1 MDTAETQPVEIDSVP
16 QPEEREPSEEHGG
29 LQFPEVEIEVK
40 NGEVSCVRVFKGGAQ
55 PEHDRES
62 EMERSQFD
70 QLKEGASIDLEKK
83 GDKSCGGKDLLVLP
97 GNVEDKEPEIHE
109 IPEPAQSG
117 IFSAKIVLAETD
129 QKNLE
134 SCTPKVPQAAAT
146 DEVTVPVIA
155 GQGGKIPELPQ
166 AEASSAKP
174 LPAKT
179 DLVLVQS
186 EAQKLAAPTEET
198 LAAKTKENQ
207 LEGRSEEPVEPM
219 PEAVPELKAPEEP
232 PSKRARKP
240 KQEAETKDSSMMQA
254 ERKDDAPAGWG
265 KSGYISPEEQA
276 AAKPKAKAKGKAK
289 AVPKPKP
296 EKVKRARGRP
306 AGKSAQAKAK
316 SKAAKT
322 LVPKK
327 DTARGRSAKTK
338 KNEHNSPESEDAQ
351 KASRKRAGESVEAKA
366 TRKVR
371 KVETDPHEALRSKRC
386 CAYQKVLRSLLKQG
400 IPKEEAQV
408 QARAAALLHL

>member
-207 LEGRSEEPVEPM
+207 LEGRSE
-219 PEAVPELKAPEEP
+219 A
-232 PSKRARKP
+232 SKRARKP

>member
-1 MDTAETQPVEIDSVP
+1 
-16 QPEEREPSEEHGG
+16 
-29 LQFPEVEIEVK
+29 
-40 NGEVSCVRVFKGGAQ
+40 
-55 PEHDRES
+55 
-62 EMERSQFD
+62 
-70 QLKEGASIDLEKK
+70 
-83 GDKSCGGKDLLVLP
+83 
-97 GNVEDKEPEIHE
+97 
-109 IPEPAQSG
+109 
-117 IFSAKIVLAETD
+117 
-129 QKNLE
+129 
-134 SCTPKVPQAAAT
+134 
-146 DEVTVPVIA
+146 
-155 GQGGKIPELPQ
+155 
-166 AEASSAKP
+166 
-174 LPAKT
+174 
-179 DLVLVQS
+179 
-186 EAQKLAAPTEET
+186 
-198 LAAKTKENQ
+198 
-207 LEGRSEEPVEPM
+207 
-219 PEAVPELKAPEEP
+219 
-232 PSKRARKP
+232 
-240 KQEAETKDSSMMQA
+240 MQA

-371 KVETDPHEALRSKRC
+371 KVEADPHEALRSKRC

>member
-134 SCTPKVPQAAAT
+134 SCTLKVPQAAAT

-207 LEGRSEEPVEPM
+207 LEGRSE
-219 PEAVPELKAPEEP
+219 A
-232 PSKRARKP
+232 SKRARKP

-371 KVETDPHEALRSKRC
+371 KVEADPHEALRSKRC

>member
-62 EMERSQFD
+62 EMEKSQFD

-207 LEGRSEEPVEPM
+207 LEGRSE
-219 PEAVPELKAPEEP
+219 A
-232 PSKRARKP
+232 SKRARKP